1 MAKAYLVGSGVAALA
16 AATFLIRDGGFDG
29 ADIHLFEERR
39 EIGGALDADGTADA
53 GCTMPDGRMLEA
65 EFRCTYDLLSGIPS
79 LDDPSVSVTQ
89 EILAGHEDFAGDD
102 VARLVD
108 GDGKFVDT
116 RSMGFSE
123 RDRLE
128 LVRCLATPEGHLDGK
143 RITDCFGEHFFST
156 NFWFM
161 WCTTFAFQPCHSAI
175 EFRRYL
181 RRLIHLFPE
190 FSAMSGAH
198 RTRHNPYDSLVR
210 PLTAWLSERGV
221 TLHTGCHVTDL
232 ALAPGRRNTVVKTIC
247 LSRHGREEK
256 ITVAPDDLVLVTNGS
271 VTDASSLGSHT
282 APPSPRPHRSDA
294 WLLWHRLARGREDFG
309 DPAVF
314 DKHIKESRWESFT
327 VTTRDPAFLE
337 ALEEFSGRGTGKG
350 GRFTFT
356 DSNWLLTIVAPR
368 RPVRPDQPEGA
379 SVWWGYG
386 LFPGRAGNHTP
397 KPMTMCSGREI
408 LEEVLQHLPF
418 DERVSA
424 RVLENS
430 TAVPCLMPY
439 FTSQFLARRRDDRP
453 RVVPKGSVNL
463 AFIGQFADVP
473 DDIVFTVEYSVRT
486 AWTAVAQLL
495 HLDKQPPSVYK
506 GHHDPRVLAA
516 VLETMHRRSARAPRT
531 PGGAVRGRPAVR
543 GR

>member
-39 EIGGALDADGTADA
+39 EIGGEPDADGTAGA
-53 GCTMPDGRMLEA
+53 GHAMRDGRMFEA
-65 EFRCTYDLLSGIPS
+65 EFRCTHDLLSGIPA
-79 LDDPSVSVTQ
+79 LDDPSVPVTR
-89 EILAGHEDFAGDD
+89 EILAGHVDFGRDD
-102 VARLVD
+102 VARLID
-108 GDGKFVDT
+108 GDGKIVDT

-161 WCTTFAFQPCHSAI
+161 WCTAFAFQPCHSAI

-181 RRLIHLFPE
+181 RRFIHLFPE
-190 FSAMSGAH
+190 FSAMSGIH
-198 RTRHNPYDSLVR
+198 RTRYNEYDFLAR

-221 TLHTGCHVTDL
+221 TFHTGCHVTDL
-232 ALAPGRRNTVVKTIC
+232 GLAPERPNTVVKTIF
-247 LSRHGREEK
+247 LSRHGRDER
-256 ITVAPDDLVLVTNGS
+256 IVVAPEDLVLVTNGS
-271 VTDASSLGSHT
+271 MTDACSLGSHT
-282 APPSPRPHRSDA
+282 APPSPRSHRSDA
-294 WLLWHRLARGREDFG
+294 WLLWHRLARGRDDFG
-309 DPAVF
+309 NPAVF
-314 DKHIKESRWESFT
+314 DKHIKESRLESFT
-327 VTTRDPAFLE
+327 VTAKEPGFLE
-337 ALEEFSGRGTGKG
+337 ALEEFSGRESGEG
-350 GRFTFT
+350 GLMTFT

-368 RPVRPDQPEGA
+368 RPIGPDQPEGV

-408 LEEVLQHLPF
+408 LEEVLHHLPF

-424 RVLENS
+424 RVLETS

-439 FTSQFLARRRDDRP
+439 LTSQFLARRRDDRP
-453 RVVPKGSVNL
+453 KVVPEGSVNL
-463 AFIGQFADVP
+463 AFIGQFAEVP
-473 DDIVFTVEYSVRT
+473 DDVVFTVEYSVRT
-486 AWTAVAQLL
+486 AWTAVARLL
-495 HLDKQPPSVYK
+495 RLDKQPPPVYK
-506 GHHDPRVLAA
+506 GHHDPHVLAA
-516 VLETMHRRSARAPRT
+516 ALESMHRRHA
-531 PGGAVRGRPAVR
+531 
-543 GR
+543 